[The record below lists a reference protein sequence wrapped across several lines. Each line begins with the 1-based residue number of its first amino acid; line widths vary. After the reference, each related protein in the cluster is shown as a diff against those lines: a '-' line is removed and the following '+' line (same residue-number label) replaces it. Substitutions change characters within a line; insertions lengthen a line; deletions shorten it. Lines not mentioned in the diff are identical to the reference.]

1 MEKFQVHLPIGP
13 FLFFFFLNWDRVAL
27 QCCIAL
33 CYTMKQ
39 VSYKYTYIPALL
51 DIPSPA
57 PSHPSRSLQNTGV
70 SSLCYTEASH

>member
-1 MEKFQVHLPIGP
+1 
-13 FLFFFFLNWDRVAL
+13 
-27 QCCIAL
+27 
-33 CYTMKQ
+33 MKQ

-70 SSLCYTEASH
+70 SALCYTEASH